1 MTANALSLFPSQVP
15 FTNPN
20 GTLTRAAYKALAT
33 LSTRV
38 GGVVGDEGAEV
49 IGQFMPA
56 DFSQGGYAA
65 EVYQMQGATAE
76 SAPEVF
82 QANFPIA
89 SGTMALQNSDAV
101 AVTGGTILLA
111 TGSFGYAA
119 GNGGVVTQLVSKST
133 AVTLDKRSGEITMNN
148 AALAAGA
155 IVSFTL
161 TNSAVAATDLLI
173 LNHVTTGTRGGY
185 TLNAQCNAGNAV
197 IDVRNNTAGS
207 LSEAIVIRFAVVK
220 AATT

>member
-76 SAPEVF
+76 SA
-82 QANFPIA
+82 
-89 SGTMALQNSDAV
+89 TMALQNSDAV